1 MGLFN
6 FLFGKKNTDSTDY
19 ALSES
24 SQSVVEN
31 ANAFAGFCRKID
43 RDESY
48 HSPIYYIVK
57 TDSTGDV
64 GVFAVHV
71 SDNNYMEVAY
81 YYAKNGNVHFVEVTQ
96 KRMAEIYGLT
106 PTELSVLQDAERFAD
121 SLLAEISFFDDFLLS
136 GISFATF
143 FLGRTSRA
151 ISCKRSSSGF
161 EITRL
166 LGYVPE
172 YEKDIIL
179 SEIKI
184 SLISSYSDVMIETDI
199 DMKTPVSFSV
209 KF

>member
-81 YYAKNGNVHFVEVTQ
+81 DYAKNGNVHFVEVTQ

-121 SLLAEISFFDDFLLS
+121 SLLAE
-136 GISFATF
+136 ISFATF

>member
-6 FLFGKKNTDSTDY
+6 FLFGNGNTNHVI
-19 ALSES
+19 SES
-24 SQSVVEN
+24 GKSIVEN

-57 TDSTGDV
+57 TDSTEDV
-64 GVFAVHV
+64 GVFAVYV
-71 SDNNYMEVAY
+71 SDNNSIHAAY
-81 YYAKNGNVHFVEVTQ
+81 DYAKEGNVHFVGLMQE
-96 KRMAEIYGLT
+96 RMAETYDLT
-106 PTELSVLQDAERFAD
+106 PAELSVLQDAERFTD
-121 SLLAEISFFDDFLLS
+121 SLLSEISFFNDFLCS

-143 FLGRTSRA
+143 FLGRTSRE
-151 ISCKRSSSGF
+151 ISCKRSASGF

-184 SLISSYSDVMIETDI
+184 SLLSSYSDVMIETDI
-199 DMKTPVSFSV
+199 DMKSPIFFSV